1 MPDSIPNS
9 TSTTS
14 VLTVNGATV
23 DSNID
28 YVGDQDWWRIDLI
41 ANTRYQFSLNPFG
54 VDGSGDAYL
63 RLLNASGNQIA
74 YDDDTGGGGSP
85 RSDSLL
91 IFTPTATG
99 NYYLS
104 AEGFNSPIN
113 VNVGAY
119 SLRATTTATTTP
131 DKVNGTSIT
140 DAGNTIA
147 SANTLS
153 GASGVTS
160 ITGSVGGSDTNDY
173 YKFVAPG
180 TGIATFAL
188 TGLSQDVDLRLRNSS
203 GSSIGYS
210 NVWYSGNENISKGLT
225 AGQTY
230 YIQVDPYGAASN
242 YSLSVTL
249 PSASTTTT
257 TPDKVNGTSITDAG
271 NTTASANTLSGA
283 SGVTSITGSV
293 GGSDTNDY
301 YKFVAPGTGIATFAL
316 TGLSQDV
323 DLKLL
328 NSSGSIIG
336 YSNDSDSGNENISQG
351 LTAGQTYYIQVDP
364 YGTAASNYSLSVTLP
379 SASTTTTPTIS
390 SGDIFNTQGQVGGD
404 GSDTGIFSAGKIRVM
419 ADFSKAAYNLQSWET
434 ASAGG
439 KKINDPST
447 YADTAYSEIIA
458 QGWVPLEL
466 SPTITATT
474 TVVGQ
479 TVTNKMK
486 GGYYTNG
493 NAAAFVARS
502 GDAVVISFRGTND
515 YGNDNRADISN
526 AIHPDKDDWTFMQRH
541 YNLLKPLINTVDN
554 YIANDT
560 SISKV
565 YVTGHSLGGA
575 MAIEYMG
582 THSGPKYSSVT
593 FAAPGFAAYV
603 SWEQA
608 ILHNYP
614 DRARVTHIE
623 INGDIVPDTGP
634 HGGRTIHF
642 EGNETDEIISSANNH
657 SMDYYRQITDS
668 VDALSWQRI
677 LNESGD
683 QEVLLG
689 GQRGLLT
696 WSDRFI

>member
-140 DAGNTIA
+140 DAGNTTA

-210 NVWYSGNENISKGLT
+210 NVWYSGNENISK
-225 AGQTY
+225 
-230 YIQVDPYGAASN
+230 
-242 YSLSVTL
+242 
-249 PSASTTTT
+249 
-257 TPDKVNGTSITDAG
+257 
-271 NTTASANTLSGA
+271 
-283 SGVTSITGSV
+283 
-293 GGSDTNDY
+293 
-301 YKFVAPGTGIATFAL
+301 
-316 TGLSQDV
+316 
-323 DLKLL
+323 
-328 NSSGSIIG
+328 
-336 YSNDSDSGNENISQG
+336 G